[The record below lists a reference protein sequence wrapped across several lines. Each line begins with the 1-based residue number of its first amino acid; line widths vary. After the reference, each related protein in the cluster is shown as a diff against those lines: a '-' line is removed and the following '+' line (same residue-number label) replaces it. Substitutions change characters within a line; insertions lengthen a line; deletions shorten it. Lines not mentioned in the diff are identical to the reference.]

1 MVLTKPI
8 NAYPIL
14 LRVVL
19 KPPSPATD
27 PRRGRRCERPCE
39 SRDTS
44 ARVIVQC
51 LQFCYNRAMS
61 ITREDVQH
69 IAELAKLRLTEAEE
83 ARYQEQLSAILD
95 YAARLNAL
103 DTSAISPTA
112 TVLPLRSVMRD
123 DVARPSPSAD
133 EILANAPAR
142 VDQAFEVRAVL
153 D

>member
-1 MVLTKPI
+1 
-8 NAYPIL
+8 
-14 LRVVL
+14 
-19 KPPSPATD
+19 
-27 PRRGRRCERPCE
+27 
-39 SRDTS
+39 
-44 ARVIVQC
+44 
-51 LQFCYNRAMS
+51 MS

-133 EILANAPAR
+133 DILANAPAR